1 MGKTRSDL
9 FLAIRDHKPDEL
21 VNELYNKI
29 EAVYQILFVL
39 EEDKYKEFHELASY
53 IRKALEK

>member
-1 MGKTRSDL
+1 MTRSDL
-9 FLAIRDHKPDEL
+9 MLEVFHHEPDSL
-21 VNELYNKI
+21 VNSMHKKI

-39 EEDKYKEFHELASY
+39 EEDRYKELHELAAY